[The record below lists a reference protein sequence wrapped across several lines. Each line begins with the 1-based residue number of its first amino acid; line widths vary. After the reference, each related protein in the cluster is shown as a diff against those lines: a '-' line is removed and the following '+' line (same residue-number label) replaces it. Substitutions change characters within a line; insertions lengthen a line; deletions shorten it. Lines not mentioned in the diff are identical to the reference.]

1 MRGDI
6 LQAISN
12 EKNINSVIV
21 LTHNIDFIFIQT
33 VVLKHLKKIGNPTL
47 TIYADAQCVEE
58 SYVNQKLVISGL
70 GKRYRVVPVNM
81 GKAYRRFHPKAVLLS
96 GKEKASLFVGSGN
109 LTFGGWRQN
118 AEIWNSYKS
127 DEDGTAIFHAFK
139 KYLDGLVNWLP
150 DNNNIS
156 KPIIEAYDNATALWA
171 SNMDEPK
178 GLVGWI
184 NNNDSLIEQMKKYV
198 SGECERLIIQSP
210 YFDREGKTI
219 ERLNTTLKPKKIEIF
234 AQNRHSELTK
244 EIIDTLASNVSVRAT
259 DFIHVNLEK
268 KKQAF
273 MHAKF
278 YAFIYSDRVVVFS
291 GSANCSQAA
300 LATDGTH
307 FGNAELMS
315 IREIS
320 LDEFETSYT
329 NDIEIDSAEF
339 IPKTREEVE
348 ELDDKKS
355 EENPVQL
362 YLAQYEYKHIKVAYK
377 LKSGY
382 QIVACQ
388 INGIEY
394 NIRFGDE
401 DILYIEEFD
410 IDPTRLCLLFK
421 EIDGDK
427 LFTSSEIWVDYEE
440 ELSTSGKRRSLNDF
454 IQGSTNTFWSH
465 TAFGELLKV
474 FNEHLTHAPKRENSN
489 PLGESKASD
498 AETKRTLFNTSDV
511 FVDSYDFTNVHSDLS
526 KRYSFDINAIL
537 KQYLGIKSH
546 TQEDTEVLTQEE
558 LEEKLKNDSVDISQG
573 DFEKKEKYELK
584 LNEKKKIKNLIETLV
599 DAFTNKEII
608 ENRSLHV
615 LFDDLKVASIILRL
629 GYDNDW
635 ISNDEYFDATYTL
648 WTEFFFS
655 CEVDERKGY
664 LELKL
669 IQEDSRV
676 EDLQSAELSATML
689 AWLFSIEL
697 SNDIKYMRLL
707 LSAILVHAKYRWVFM
722 GADKE
727 SINFE
732 LNKVLTALNIQDMD
746 EVLQRYGMLWGLV
759 VSNGEALNEILDK
772 LSKVSVSMYKD
783 KLPFREVERGEIL
796 WQGKEDLCIVTNKYM
811 RKRKPKSDDRAHT
824 ISLNRTQEEKSYI
837 VNFTLPLLDL
847 IKVKELGISQAS
859 QEAIQIFSQDY
870 LINKIYF

>member
-33 VVLKHLKKIGNPTL
+33 VVLKHLKKIGNSTL

-58 SYVNQKLVISGL
+58 SYANQKLVISGL

-81 GKAYRRFHPKAVLLS
+81 GRAYRRFHPKAVLLS

-118 AEIWNSYKS
+118 AEIWSSYKS

-139 KYLDGLVNWLP
+139 KYLDGLIGWLP
-150 DNNNIS
+150 DNHNIS
-156 KPIIEAYDNATALWA
+156 KPISEAYDNATTLWA
-171 SNMDEPK
+171 SNMDEPMD
-178 GLVGWI
+178 LIGWI
-184 NNNDSLIEQMKKYV
+184 KNNKSLIEQMKKYV
-198 SGECERLIIQSP
+198 SGGCERLIIQSP

-219 ERLNTTLKPKKIEIF
+219 QQLNTTFTPKKIEVF

-244 EIIDTLASNVSVRAT
+244 EIIDTLASNVSVRTT

-278 YAFIYSDRVVVFS
+278 YAFVYSDKVVVFS

-300 LATDGTH
+300 LATDGTI

-315 IREIS
+315 ISEIS
-320 LDEFETSYT
+320 LDEFETSYI
-329 NDIEIDSAEF
+329 NDIEIDSAKF
-339 IPKTREEVE
+339 TPKTQEEVE
-348 ELDDKKS
+348 ESYDEKL

-382 QIVACQ
+382 QIIACQ
-388 INGIEY
+388 IDGIEH
-394 NIRFGDE
+394 NVRFGDE

-410 IDPTRLCLLFK
+410 VDPNRLCLLFK

-427 LFTSSEIWVDYEE
+427 VFCSTEIWVDYEE

-454 IQGSTNTFWSH
+454 IQGSTDTFWSH

-489 PLGESKASD
+489 PLGDASNS
-498 AETKRTLFNTSDV
+498 ETKRTLFNASDV

-526 KRYSFDINAIL
+526 KRYRFDINAIL

-546 TQEDTEVLTQEE
+546 SQEDREVLTQEE
-558 LEEKLKNDSVDISQG
+558 LEEKLKNDSLEINQG
-573 DFEKKEKYELK
+573 DSQKKENYELK
-584 LNEKKKIKNLIETLV
+584 SNEKKKIKNLIETLV

-608 ENRSLHV
+608 ENRPLHL
-615 LFDDLKVASIILRL
+615 LFDDLKVASIILRM
-629 GYDNDW
+629 GHDNDW
-635 ISNDEYFDATYTL
+635 ISNEEYFDATYTL

-669 IQEDSRV
+669 IQEDSKV

-689 AWLFSIEL
+689 AWLFSIEP
-697 SNDIKYMRLL
+697 STDIKYIRLL
-707 LSAILVHAKYRWVFM
+707 LSAILVQAKYRWIFT

-732 LNKVLTALNIQDMD
+732 LNKVLLALNIQDVD
-746 EVLQRYGMLWGLV
+746 EVLQRYGVLWGLV
-759 VSNGEALNEILDK
+759 VSNGEALNEVLNK
-772 LSKVSVSMYKD
+772 LSEISVGMYKD
-783 KLPFREVERGEIL
+783 KLPYREVEKGEIL
-796 WQGKEDLCIVTNKYM
+796 WQGKEDFYIVTNKYM

-847 IKVKELGISQAS
+847 IKIEELGISQAS
-859 QEAIQIFSQDY
+859 QDAIQIFSQDY
-870 LINKIYF
+870 LINKINF